1 MAVSFSRFR
10 KREFAMLRFRIAALA
25 ALAGVL
31 VTATMPAGAADNT
44 GQARYSAAPVYT
56 GSPNLPLTLSMIV
69 AGGGPANF
77 DSTKL
82 VGTLAGP
89 LAPAEVQSLTA
100 KFGAANVAS
109 FLTVFNFVIS
119 DSLRL
124 VTAAKVPLPST
135 PVPDPMNGKALSA
148 ALYTA
153 GITPAGHYD
162 VEYML
167 DDLVTHPIHVQVMND
182 IDAKYG
188 GPADGNY
195 HAVLTQAMNDLK
207 AAYKL

>member
-1 MAVSFSRFR
+1 
-10 KREFAMLRFRIAALA
+10 MLRFRIAALA

-31 VTATMPAGAADNT
+31 VTATMPAGAADT
-44 GQARYSAAPVYT
+44 ARFSAAPVYT
-56 GSPNLPLTLSMIV
+56 GTPNLPLTLSLIV

-77 DSTKL
+77 DSAKL

-89 LAPAEVQSLTA
+89 LAPAEVKSLTA
-100 KFGAANVAS
+100 QFGADNVSS
-109 FLTVFNFVIS
+109 FLTVFNFVIA

-135 PVPDPMNGKALSA
+135 PVPDPTNGKALSA

-153 GITPAGHYD
+153 GITPMGRFD

-167 DDLVTHPIHVQVMND
+167 DNLVTHPIHVQVMND

-195 HAVLTQAMNDLK
+195 HAVLTQAMTDLK
-207 AAYKL
+207 SAYKL